1 MPMLPATIVSAWRRN
16 RRNPS
21 RAHYAIGFTN
31 ELDATNY
38 GSHRIFVCRAVVI
51 RNYGRSG
58 GGFRGRD
65 QRRPAHGSVQR
76 GLGNPFQGRHGRDAI
91 GNGDVATGVYALEEG
106 DLYLLLAKNDA
117 FNFNGDIYKIGRVR
131 ISLDPNPF
139 KAGKPFRQVLDLPTG
154 SI

>member
-1 MPMLPATIVSAWRRN
+1 MNLTPPTTVRIGYLFAGLLSFAITAEVAAGSVAAPHAAQRMGRYNVVWAT
-16 RRNPS
+16 PS
-21 RAHYAIGFTN
+21 K
-31 ELDATNY
+31 DAT
-38 GSHRIFVCRAVVI
+38 GVMPV
-51 RNYGRSG
+51 
-58 GGFRGRD
+58 
-65 QRRPAHGSVQR
+65 
-76 GLGNPFQGRHGRDAI
+76 

-117 FNFNGDIYKIGRVR
+117 FNFNCDIYKIGRVR